1 MMSETTAVEAVLKRD
16 RAIVLAAIA
25 GLSALA
31 WAYLLALA
39 WQMPHEDMAMAM
51 AMPHMHAWG
60 ATEVFFTWVMWA
72 VMMVA
77 MMTPSAAPMILTFAA
92 VNRRRQA
99 QQGRLV
105 PTAVFVLG
113 YLLVWGGFSVVAALA
128 QWGLHTAAVLSPMV
142 VVTSPVV
149 GGLLLIAAGIF
160 QWTPLKSTC
169 LTQCR
174 SPLGFIMTEW
184 RQGTWGAL
192 VMGLR
197 HGSYCVGCCWVLMAL
212 LFVAGVMNLL
222 WVAAIAVLIL
232 VEKVLPRGEL
242 VGRVAGG
249 AFMLAGLLL
258 LGQQWLT

>member
-1 MMSETTAVEAVLKRD
+1 MMSATTTVEAVLKHD
-16 RAIVLAAIA
+16 RAIVLAGVV
-25 GLSALA
+25 GLSVLA
-31 WAYLLALA
+31 WAYLLTLA
-39 WQMPHEDMAMAM
+39 WRMPHQDMAMTI
-51 AMPHMHAWG
+51 AMPHMQAWG
-60 ATEVFFTWVMWA
+60 TTESLLTWVMWA

-77 MMTPSAAPMILTFAA
+77 MMTPSAAPMILTFATI
-92 VNRRRQA
+92 NRRRHA
-99 QQGRLV
+99 QQGPFV

-113 YLLVWGGFSVVAALA
+113 YLLVWSGFSALA
-128 QWGLHTAAVLSPMV
+128 TFAQWALHTAALLSPIIV
-142 VVTSPVV
+142 ITSPLV
-149 GGLLLIAAGIF
+149 GGLLLVAAGLF

-174 SPLGFIMTEW
+174 SPLGFVITEW
-184 RQGTWGAL
+184 REGAWGAL

-222 WVAAIAVLIL
+222 WVAAIAALIL

-249 AFMLAGLLL
+249 VLLLAGLVL
-258 LGQQWLT
+258 LGQRWLA